1 MTTLAPSSLMAPKR
15 LADTAPPVAS
25 LFRAH
30 RFPRSQHRSQNMDEI
45 PLQDPRGPARVER
58 RRAVSGSRGGWA
70 RKHLWVWLMYEAG
83 RRQFSCMMFVVEC
96 LECLLRLWSI
106 VLEMT

>member
-45 PLQDPRGPARVER
+45 PLQDPRGLRGLSAAKQCL
-58 RRAVSGSRGGWA
+58 AVGEDG
-70 RKHLWVWLMYEAG
+70 
-83 RRQFSCMMFVVEC
+83 
-96 LECLLRLWSI
+96 LENICGFG
-106 VLEMT
+106 

>member
-30 RFPRSQHRSQNMDEI
+30 RLPRSQHRSQNMDEI
-45 PLQDPRGPARVER
+45 PLRDPRGLRGLSGAKQCL
-58 RRAVSGSRGGWA
+58 AVGEDG
-70 RKHLWVWLMYEAG
+70 
-83 RRQFSCMMFVVEC
+83 
-96 LECLLRLWSI
+96 LENICGFG
-106 VLEMT
+106 